1 MPNVGTV
8 LCYLTCHAHLEIP
21 HSPLNHLRRHHILCP
36 VLLSVLRVN
45 QHRPHPTPELLY
57 EDTELEHVVFTLVL
71 LQGVQ
76 GASLDEDLN
85 TARGVTGDCPS
96 STQRTL
102 LGQLLEELLQ
112 EQEEQEQELSLWLA
126 LEGMSRKELRRLLQE
141 EVRRT

>member
-1 MPNVGTV
+1 MQNVGTV
-8 LCYLTCHAHLEIP
+8 LCCLTCLVHLVIL
-21 HSPLNHLRRHHILCP
+21 HSPLNPLHRRHILCP

-76 GASLDEDLN
+76 GASLDEVLN
-85 TARGVTGDCPS
+85 IARGVTGDCPS

-112 EQEEQEQELSLWLA
+112 EQEEQELSLWLA

>member
-8 LCYLTCHAHLEIP
+8 LCYLTCHAHQEIL
-21 HSPLNHLRRHHILCP
+21 HSPLNPLRRRHILCP
-36 VLLSVLRVN
+36 VLLLVLKVN
-45 QHRPHPTPELLY
+45 QHRPHPIPELQY
-57 EDTELEHVVFTLVL
+57 EDTELEHDVFTLVL

-85 TARGVTGDCPS
+85 IVRSVTRDCPS
-96 STQRTL
+96 STQRTRRGL
-102 LGQLLEELLQ
+102 LLEELLQ
-112 EQEEQEQELSLWLA
+112 EQEEQELSLWLA